1 MSISTDQWRASIG
14 LFFGQVYGHI
24 KIKLSIDSC
33 DLKVVIVMLCIFAAF
48 AFLLLLKQGD
58 VKVNPG
64 SKKKEARFFSCF
76 NLNVNSMLACNT
88 LSL

>member
-33 DLKVVIVMLCIFAAF
+33 DLKVVIVMLCFFEAF
-48 AFLLLLKQGD
+48 AFLLLLKHGVSSSILD
-58 VKVNPG
+58 LR
-64 SKKKEARFFSCF
+64 KKKQDFFLVF
-76 NLNVNSMLACNT
+76 TGM
-88 LSL
+88 